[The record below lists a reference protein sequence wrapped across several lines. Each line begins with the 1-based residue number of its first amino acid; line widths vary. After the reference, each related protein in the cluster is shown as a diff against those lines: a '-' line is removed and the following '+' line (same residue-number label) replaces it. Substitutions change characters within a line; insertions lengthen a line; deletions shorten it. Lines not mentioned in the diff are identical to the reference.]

1 MSARSVRTQ
10 GNSFRAVCEILGLGP
25 GIRVSVPTRNA
36 SQCLDEAFRFL
47 SRLLTRF
54 AGRSIAEEN
63 DRFVSSRV
71 RRKRYARPIATLVH
85 LSRYC
90 ASDRAE
96 FNMYSRVSC
105 CSCPLLCFF
114 VGHKTDG
121 NVQVQKNG
129 FEPSQYVT
137 RSPEMFPKS
146 LVSVIIRSI
155 LVIGVR
161 AKDVF
166 VPVLGLVIPQVL
178 VRRTLFLGS
187 VE

>member
-1 MSARSVRTQ
+1 MNIDT
-10 GNSFRAVCEILGLGP
+10 G
-25 GIRVSVPTRNA
+25 
-36 SQCLDEAFRFL
+36 RFC
-47 SRLLTRF
+47 RLLTRF

-146 LVSVIIRSI
+146 LVSVSIRSI
-155 LVIGVR
+155 LIIGVR